1 MDTFLT
7 RIPRTFKTHDFLW
20 CVLCKALNRL
30 KCEIMKEGL
39 FDDERLPAFC
49 DRGSRGEHLPERI
62 PQGEWLMQD
71 SLKKA
76 ES

>member
-1 MDTFLT
+1 MVCFVQSFES
-7 RIPRTFKTHDFLW
+7 FKVRDY
-20 CVLCKALNRL
+20 
-30 KCEIMKEGL
+30 EEGL